1 VKYPKER
8 MACVAASILLALTV
22 LAALMALYGRTQ
34 HVSGTFRNHESI
46 PDTREFVWFRT
57 QIPEG
62 ATDMRYSLW
71 PRHLILSVIFH
82 LAEDEFHAW
91 SVNTDGC
98 VEQLNGPRSIMMQF
112 GDRMER
118 HVVNKG
124 FRVTHT
130 TGLRGSNA
138 SLSAEILYDTKSKTV
153 YMWSSFK

>member
-8 MACVAASILLALTV
+8 MVCVAAAILLAMTFI
-22 LAALMALYGRTQ
+22 AALMALYGRTQ
-34 HVSGTFRNHESI
+34 HVSGTFQNHDSI
-46 PDTREFVWFRT
+46 PHTREFFWFRD

-62 ATDMRYSLW
+62 ATDIRYSLW
-71 PRHLILSVIFH
+71 PRHPMLITVFN

-91 SVNTDGC
+91 AANTDGC
-98 VEQLNGPRSIMMQF
+98 TEELSGTRSIMLQF

-124 FRVTHT
+124 FRITHT
-130 TGLRGSNA
+130 TGLRGSNE
-138 SLSAEILYDTKSKTV
+138 SLSAEILYDTESKTV

>member
-22 LAALMALYGRTQ
+22 LGALMALCARTQ
-34 HVSGTFRNHESI
+34 HVSGTFRNHDSI
-46 PDTREFVWFRT
+46 PHTREFVWFRT

-62 ATDMRYSLW
+62 ATDIRYSLW
-71 PRHLILSVIFH
+71 PRHLMLSVIFH

-98 VEQLNGPRSIMMQF
+98 MEEISGTRSIMLDF
-112 GDRMER
+112 GDRME
-118 HVVNKG
+118 HHIVNEG
-124 FRVTHT
+124 FRITHAADS
-130 TGLRGSNA
+130 RGSNA
-138 SLSAEILYDTKSKTV
+138 SLSAEIHYDSRSKTV